1 MKIKT
6 IIMVDAADFPS
17 DVMDHCLDNEIQT
30 HYQNDIAFIADD
42 DNPFATWLRSL
53 GYEFENKT
61 GDWIAIMS
69 T

>member
-1 MKIKT
+1 MIIKT
-6 IIMVDAADFPS
+6 IAMVDAAGMPA
-17 DVMDHCLDNEIQT
+17 DVIDYCLDHEIQT

-53 GYEFENKT
+53 GYKFRNKD
-61 GDWIAIMS
+61 GDWVAIMS